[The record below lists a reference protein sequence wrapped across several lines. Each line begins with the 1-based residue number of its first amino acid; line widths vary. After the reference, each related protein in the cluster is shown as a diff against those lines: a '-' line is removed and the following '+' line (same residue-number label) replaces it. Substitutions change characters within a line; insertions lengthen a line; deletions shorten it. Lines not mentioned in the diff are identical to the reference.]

1 MFKKLIIAAFSA
13 SFVVSAAFA
22 DSTNIGVRISA
33 GELSATGSETTDQAT
48 TVTQSNQSSDFSLPS
63 IFVERQIDLTS
74 YMDSEASV
82 SFGLDYVP
90 LTAELKSVTGENGG
104 QGVDADIKAGNLFT
118 AYIQPT
124 FSVNE
129 DVSVF
134 AKVGYAQGDLKVSN
148 VTRTT
153 NTDGETAPTDTGASL
168 TLEGP
173 VYGIGAQLNKDG
185 GVFNFIRIEAT
196 RTDFDS
202 VSYTN
207 SNAKVLTADAQM
219 DLITLTIGKSF

>member
-104 QGVDADIKAGNLFT
+104 QGVDADIKAGNYLLHTYNLHF
-118 AYIQPT
+118 
-124 FSVNE
+124 
-129 DVSVF
+129 
-134 AKVGYAQGDLKVSN
+134 
-148 VTRTT
+148 
-153 NTDGETAPTDTGASL
+153 
-168 TLEGP
+168 
-173 VYGIGAQLNKDG
+173 QLMK
-185 GVFNFIRIEAT
+185 T
-196 RTDFDS
+196 
-202 VSYTN
+202 
-207 SNAKVLTADAQM
+207 
-219 DLITLTIGKSF
+219 